1 MNRLE
6 FLPVGAA
13 PPRPKAD
20 DTSAGRGRAAP
31 AASFRADANHSNT
44 TFGLSPSK
52 ARALTPSPVQHRYQH
67 FDKLSANVGYRWIA
81 TLLAALF
88 FTTFAHAAAE
98 RLDDSMSPRSSVE
111 PTVTTTNGSV
121 FDGAAPTEAALQF
134 GWVEYRLNT
143 AKYLG
148 KNARIYYVV
157 PAAIGNL
164 RSPSGLR
171 VEWRGRNTF
180 KSGSARAGER
190 ILVWSGVVVTPRMED
205 AFDLKMGLVLSE
217 MQGPIRF
224 ESYFEIEV
232 N

>member
-1 MNRLE
+1 MSHPSVFCGSGSTAIE
-6 FLPVGAA
+6 AV
-13 PPRPKAD
+13 
-20 DTSAGRGRAAP
+20 RAAYRGKTAP
-31 AASFRADANHSNT
+31 TKAPR
-44 TFGLSPSK
+44 LSV
-52 ARALTPSPVQHRYQH
+52 A
-67 FDKLSANVGYRWIA
+67 
-81 TLLAALF
+81 LLAALCIS
-88 FTTFAHAAAE
+88 TLTHAAAE

-111 PTVTTTNGSV
+111 PTLTTTNGSV
-121 FDGAAPTEAALQF
+121 LDGAAPTEAALQF

-143 AKYLG
+143 AKYVG

-164 RSPSGLR
+164 RSSSGLR

-190 ILVWSGVVVTPRMED
+190 ILVWSGVVATPRMED
-205 AFDLKMGLVLSE
+205 ALDLKMGLALSE

-224 ESYFEIEV
+224 ESYFEIEM

>member
-1 MNRLE
+1 MTT
-6 FLPVGAA
+6 A
-13 PPRPKAD
+13 PPTPFYPLSRRRERDGVRVGDSEQYIVPARSE
-20 DTSAGRGRAAP
+20 TIAAV
-31 AASFRADANHSNT
+31 N
-44 TFGLSPSK
+44 SP
-52 ARALTPSPVQHRYQH
+52 PSPLAPLPQAGKGNRSAV
-67 FDKLSANVGYRWIA
+67 LSFAS
-81 TLLAALF
+81 LLATLF
-88 FTTFAHAAAE
+88 FTTFGHAAAE

-121 FDGAAPTEAALQF
+121 IDGAMPTEAALQF

-143 AKYLG
+143 AKYVG
-148 KNARIYYVV
+148 KSARIYYVV

-180 KSGSARAGER
+180 ASGSARAGQR
-190 ILVWSGVVVTPRMED
+190 VLLWSGVVTAPGMED
-205 AFDLKMGLVLSE
+205 ALELKMGLALSE

>member
-1 MNRLE
+1 MNIVRCA
-6 FLPVGAA
+6 FVGAA
-13 PPRPKAD
+13 DRAPSPLGGGL
-20 DTSAGRGRAAP
+20 GRGSSHRNPLCNAQSLTP
-31 AASFRADANHSNT
+31 A
-44 TFGLSPSK
+44 LSPGE
-52 ARALTPSPVQHRYQH
+52 RAPNRRRFSNVLAVFFGALIFSTLT
-67 FDKLSANVGYRWIA
+67 
-81 TLLAALF
+81 
-88 FTTFAHAAAE
+88 HAATE

-111 PTVTTTNGSV
+111 PAVTTTNGSV
-121 FDGAAPTEAALQF
+121 FDGAAPTEATLQF

-143 AKYLG
+143 AKYVG

-190 ILVWSGVVVTPRMED
+190 ILVWSGVVTTPRMED
-205 AFDLKMGLVLSE
+205 ALDLKMGLALSE